1 MSLSIFEANLILSV
15 LLFTIG
21 ILGLMWKRNA
31 ISLFM
36 SVELMLNAAN
46 LAFVT
51 FAFENGVIDGGIL
64 VLFIMTVA
72 AAEAGV
78 GLAIFIALFRL
89 RRHIRVDEQDLLHG

>member
-1 MSLSIFEANLILSV
+1 MEPTFTYSLVLSATLFALGV
-15 LLFTIG
+15 LGFL
-21 ILGLMWKRNA
+21 WKRNA

-46 LAFVT
+46 FAFVA
-51 FAFENGVIDGGIL
+51 FAHQYGLMQGGAL
-64 VLFIMTVA
+64 VLFVMTVA

-89 RRHIRVDEQDLLHG
+89 RRHIRVDELDLLRG